1 MWIVGFAARPRELG
15 DITRGLLLGEGRG
28 SVLDSQTCKVEDRNP
43 LDCYEQHTWLWL
55 IKKKNGNP
63 FPSILGYPQCLPL
76 QHTVPFFPI

>member
-55 IKKKNGNP
+55 IKKKMEIR
-63 FPSILGYPQCLPL
+63 FP
-76 QHTVPFFPI
+76 VF